1 MRTEAE
7 VRGTMV
13 GEPMEGSNYSHC
25 HEENAGVSLPPS
37 RNPQKVLGKA
47 LT

>member
-7 VRGTMV
+7 VCGTMV
-13 GEPMEGSNYSHC
+13 GEPKEGSNYSHC
-25 HEENAGVSLPPS
+25 HGENAGASLPPS